1 MISLENERII
11 KLEKYNSATITY
23 LYKFG
28 KLILSHALFDRRENT
43 SIVKL
48 KWDTERVFLVISA

>member
-11 KLEKYNSATITY
+11 KLEKYNSVTITY

-28 KLILSHALFDRRENT
+28 KLILSDALFDRRE
-43 SIVKL
+43 VKNGGHRACL
-48 KWDTERVFLVISA
+48 LVISAKS